1 MAYNKFYLACKWQKK
16 PIAYHAFCNLKLSRS
31 RGMIHDRK
39 VSFSEISFQFTLSLS
54 IFSMKVEVIFHQ
66 TNCVFSPMFSII
78 LGIWG
83 NFLWLFPWFF
93 RLPQTRNF
101 GGKITGKIQGS
112 EKLML
117 LSLPTLIKR
126 LLFFIT
132 YFLHGIVCHFD
143 FFSSLAVRKSR

>member
-66 TNCVFSPMFSII
+66 TNCFYGAVFLQPQKRIIKSVVVLQRQILCQKVCQRISVMKTNNGVFKTKHESKCQFSGNTSPLLRFYDKLYDVIFDD
-78 LGIWG
+78 L
-83 NFLWLFPWFF
+83 FL
-93 RLPQTRNF
+93 
-101 GGKITGKIQGS
+101 
-112 EKLML
+112 
-117 LSLPTLIKR
+117 TL
-126 LLFFIT
+126 
-132 YFLHGIVCHFD
+132 
-143 FFSSLAVRKSR
+143 